1 MVRDGILA
9 RIFAVLRSPMKSI
22 KHKHYASVILSEVRT
37 ASTALQ
43 NQKPQPNNRNQNQVC
58 TALDNHRQICE
69 EGGLNAM
76 VALVMHFSDDVRA
89 FAALSVERLGE
100 NSALRRPLVEAGV
113 VPPLIIMLSAPKLF
127 SQKNAALALG
137 ALAQVRGGEGGGLR
151 AGPCVMAEHR
161 AHFSNRN
168 LRLSRG

>member
-1 MVRDGILA
+1 
-9 RIFAVLRSPMKSI
+9 
-22 KHKHYASVILSEVRT
+22 
-37 ASTALQ
+37 
-43 NQKPQPNNRNQNQVC
+43 
-58 TALDNHRQICE
+58 
-69 EGGLNAM
+69 M

-137 ALAQVRGGEGGGLR
+137 ALAQVLGGWGGLR

-161 AHFSNRN
+161 AHFSNRK